1 MHLDGTYR
9 KHLGG
14 GIRVPGEIKS
24 DGESSRRL
32 DLISLAK
39 TSEQSCFL
47 CIASLRRGAAVT
59 WRHVVERSW
68 FSVVLRQHR
77 QSPQLEL
84 SPPRYVMASPHR
96 WLTNVFVHAW
106 KHITNVMKTAAAR
119 SPSLEVVP
127 ATLAQRTRQR
137 TPTVTHF
144 CIFALF
150 MLLSKLFDE

>member
-47 CIASLRRGAAVT
+47 CIASLRRGTAVT
-59 WRHVVERSW
+59 
-68 FSVVLRQHR
+68 
-77 QSPQLEL
+77 
-84 SPPRYVMASPHR
+84 
-96 WLTNVFVHAW
+96 
-106 KHITNVMKTAAAR
+106 
-119 SPSLEVVP
+119 
-127 ATLAQRTRQR
+127 
-137 TPTVTHF
+137 
-144 CIFALF
+144 
-150 MLLSKLFDE
+150 